1 MPTTPRQWI
10 HSYVRLSLVGAKVTV
25 RAPARLRT
33 YTLRSPSYGLLRRR
47 LLPRWV
53 SWDSEQHQEVPVHIG
68 SACLYGSG
76 MHALQLLH
84 RLPTT
89 QREHG
94 HPRGQVQPTRL
105 HQRARAALVLP
116 SRGTL
121 APRRTWTR
129 PLSKRTAS
137 RTQSSSSLARIGVRP
152 PHQARNMPVEG
163 RQAGLVSVHS
173 PSNKPTRTRRHRSP
187 CESWVQFIIKMLCS
201 FLFFVF
207 LTCNQCISPITM
219 TDRGELWQNA
229 PRATGHSRMRHQQPV
244 TPPLSSSR

>member
-10 HSYVRLSLVGAKVTV
+10 HSYVRLSLVGTKVTV

-33 YTLRSPSYGLLRRR
+33 YTSRSPSYGLLRRR
-47 LLPRWV
+47 LLPRRV

-68 SACLYGSG
+68 PACLYGSG

-94 HPRGQVQPTRL
+94 HPCGEVQPTRL

-129 PLSKRTAS
+129 PLSKGQHQGRNHPLRLPGLEFDPLTKHATCPWKDDRLVLSAYTPLRTN
-137 RTQSSSSLARIGVRP
+137 RLELADID
-152 PHQARNMPVEG
+152 H
-163 RQAGLVSVHS
+163 LVSLGF
-173 PSNKPTRTRRHRSP
+173 N
-187 CESWVQFIIKMLCS
+187 L
-201 FLFFVF
+201 
-207 LTCNQCISPITM
+207 
-219 TDRGELWQNA
+219 
-229 PRATGHSRMRHQQPV
+229 
-244 TPPLSSSR
+244 